1 MLAYA
6 QGNVLAFE
14 QLYAKHKLIVYRF
27 FIKQKLTLAVAEELT
42 HDTWLKVINAR
53 EQYVVSAKFTTYLF
67 TIARRIFIDFQQKKS
82 TQCEITNKEDVLDEL
97 AQPPNTINENDE
109 TQQLNIAIKQQ
120 ILLLPYDQREVFLL
134 KQEAGF
140 SIEEIAKITEQNK
153 ESVKSRWRY
162 AIKKIREGLSA
173 YV

>member
-6 QGNVLAFE
+6 QGNALAFE
-14 QLYAKHKLIVYRF
+14 LLYARHKLIVYRF
-27 FIKQKLTLAVAEELT
+27 FIKQQLTLAVAEELT
-42 HDTWLKVINAR
+42 HDTWLRIINAR
-53 EQYVVSAKFTTYLF
+53 EHYVASAKFTTYLF
-67 TIARRIFIDFQQKKS
+67 TIARHIFIDFQQKKS
-82 TQCEITNKEDVLDEL
+82 TQCEITDRDDVLDESL
-97 AQPPNTINENDE
+97 QSSSFTNEDDKK
-109 TQQLNIAIKQQ
+109 QQLNIAIKQQ

-140 SIEEIAKITEQNK
+140 SIEDIAKITEQNK

-162 AIKKIREGLSA
+162 AIKKMREGLSD